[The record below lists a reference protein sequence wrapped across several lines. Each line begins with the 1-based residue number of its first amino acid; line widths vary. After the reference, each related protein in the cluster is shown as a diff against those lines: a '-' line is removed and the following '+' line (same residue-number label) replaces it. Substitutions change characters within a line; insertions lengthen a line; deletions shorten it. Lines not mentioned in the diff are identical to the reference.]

1 MIGPWCGRSL
11 PRLYF
16 HSAHGFATRALAHTL
31 DSLVRVSRRV
41 NWAHFVRVLRSIF
54 PRSAPRRGRRVMT
67 AGSGKPVRCNLP
79 ATGVP
84 RSQPTLTR
92 GASEVRPRRRPQSK
106 ALWHWTQSL
115 PFQQF
120 QALLTLFSKFF
131 SSFPHG
137 TCSLSVSCH
146 YLALDGIYHPFRT
159 ALPSNSTRWEA
170 IVRCIVLA
178 TNGVFTLHDPV
189 FQLNSAR
196 HTTDLLSIDYNS
208 NCCLIYKLSSS
219 RFTRR
224 YWGNPS

>member
-1 MIGPWCGRSL
+1 MFQDGPNKAISSTSWCNRAEAELTFIPQSTPWYTRVKACRSKRSITQAF
-11 PRLYF
+11 PTEWT
-16 HSAHGFATRALAHTL
+16 HVDTHAHTI
-31 DSLVRVSRRV
+31 SSRDCLNMYTHTTDLIR
-41 NWAHFVRVLRSIF
+41 F
-54 PRSAPRRGRRVMT
+54 PFNNF
-67 AGSGKPVRCNLP
+67 KYY
-79 ATGVP
+79 
-84 RSQPTLTR
+84 
-92 GASEVRPRRRPQSK
+92 
-106 ALWHWTQSL
+106 
-115 PFQQF
+115 
-120 QALLTLFSKFF
+120 LTLFSKFF